1 MDRQLLLRLSPLLA
15 QARALPA
22 DEWPAWAARS
32 ALSPADQAVLLK
44 CLADEH
50 RESDDPSARG
60 PALPPE
66 PAVASTGTREA
77 LNPGEQVGPWR
88 LVRELGQGG
97 MGVVWLAHAAQ
108 ASAGDEAQSVALK
121 IPHAGPGQALLAQR
135 LQRERAILSS
145 LKHPH
150 IARLLDTGLSPNGLP
165 YLALEWVEGQNL
177 LSHASQARLGVNER
191 LALMQQVLQAVQH
204 AHNQLVLHRDL
215 KPANILVTP
224 QAQVKLL
231 DFGIAKL
238 LSGTTAESTELTRAG
253 GHVLTPDYAAP
264 EQIQGATL
272 STATDV
278 YALGVVLYELLTGQ
292 RPYRLPRGTR
302 GALEQAILSVDPLAP
317 SECWLDA
324 DADAQQRAQAFGS
337 TPRRLRQALAGDL
350 DVIILKA
357 LSKSPDRRYPTAD
370 ALAQDLERHLR
381 QEPIWARGD
390 SRWYRA
396 RRFMARHALV
406 LGATAA
412 VVAALGV
419 GLGLALWQAQQARLE
434 AAKATAIKDFM
445 IGLFKANDLE
455 QQDAPRKRQQSV
467 QDLLQDSA
475 RALGAQGLSSQ
486 PEVQVEL
493 QGVVGSLLHDLQ
505 LSDAAIAL
513 RRQRVSLLQRS
524 DASNEQLVPAWR
536 DLADSQDA
544 RGDLQGMRQSLDQAL
559 ALCRTRGMQPAVAC
573 HSAQVLLGRLDL
585 VEHHTDDAKRR
596 IESSAQALRTQAP
609 GSEAEAE
616 ALSALSELLD
626 AQGKSEQA
634 LEMALSSLSL
644 RERLWG
650 PASARLARLRN
661 ELGLA
666 LWSQGRLLQAE
677 AQLDLAEQGL
687 GRALGHDH
695 LGTAAVRLQLAR
707 LRYLL
712 HQRETDHQALLAAA
726 RLIQSHQAQADP
738 TDLLW
743 ALSSPLEVALVGGQL
758 EEASLRLQALD
769 AALGRLKVPPSRLT
783 NVDLL
788 RAQLAYE
795 QGRHAQAQSVLQGL
809 LDQAPSWRAPEG
821 LVNDIN
827 DRMQIVRVAAGQ
839 AGQIAPAQA
848 LAPERSTQARL
859 VWLLAQR
866 RFAEALPLAQAAVAS
881 QTRSGGTDLVLS
893 SQLGQHLRLGQV
905 LMGLQ
910 RPEQARIQFERAVAL
925 MAEQSPGSVHLA
937 SARLR
942 LAQAL
947 HATGHVAQARS
958 QELLAQAV
966 WARQP
971 SAGPHLTLSVRQP

>member
-1 MDRQLLLRLSPLLA
+1 MDRQLLLRLLPLLQ

-22 DEWPAWAARS
+22 DEWQAWAARS
-32 ALSPADQAVLLK
+32 ALSPADQAVLLR
-44 CLADEH
+44 CLADEQGALGV
-50 RESDDPSARG
+50 SDASPAPAG
-60 PALPPE
+60 PETP
-66 PAVASTGTREA
+66 EA
-77 LNPGEQVGPWR
+77 LNPGDLVGPWR

-97 MGVVWLAHAAQ
+97 MSVVWLAQAAQ
-108 ASAGDEAQSVALK
+108 TSATATATDVAQTVAVK

-150 IARLLDTGLSPNGLP
+150 IARLLDTGLSPHGLP
-165 YLALEWVEGQNL
+165 YLALEFVEGANL
-177 LSHASQARLGVNER
+177 LSHASQGRLGVNER

-215 KPANILVTP
+215 KPANILVT
-224 QAQVKLL
+224 ALGQVKLL

-302 GALEQAILSVDPLAP
+302 GALEQAILSTDPVAP

-324 DADAQQRAQAFGS
+324 DADALQRAQAFGS
-337 TPRRLRQALAGDL
+337 SPRRLRQALAGDL

-357 LSKSPDRRYPTAD
+357 LSKSPERRYPTAD
-370 ALAQDLERHLR
+370 ALAQDLARHLR

-390 SRWYRA
+390 SRWYRT

-406 LGATAA
+406 LGATFA

-419 GLGLALWQAQQARLE
+419 GLGLALWQAKQARLE

-445 IGLFKANDLE
+445 VGLFKANDLE

-475 RALGAQGLSSQ
+475 RALGGQGLSSQ

-493 QGVVGSLLHDLQ
+493 QGVVGGLLHDLQ

-513 RRQRVSLLQRS
+513 RRQRVTLMQRS
-524 DASNEQLVPAWR
+524 GAGNEQLVPAWR
-536 DLADSQDA
+536 ELADSQDA

-559 ALCRTRGMQPAVAC
+559 ALCRTRAMQPAVAC

-585 VEHHTDDAKRR
+585 VEHLTDDAKRR
-596 IESSAQALRTQAP
+596 IESSAQALREQAP

-626 AQGKSEQA
+626 TQGKREQA
-634 LEMALSSLSL
+634 LQMALSSLSL
-644 RERLWG
+644 REHLWG
-650 PASARLARLRN
+650 PASVRLARLRN
-661 ELGLA
+661 ELGLV
-666 LWSQGRLLQAE
+666 LWSQGQLRQAE
-677 AQLDLAEQGL
+677 AQLNLAEQGL
-687 GRALGHDH
+687 GRALGQEH
-695 LGTAAVRLQLAR
+695 LGTASVRLQLAR

-712 HQRETDHQALLAAA
+712 QQREADRQALLAAA
-726 RLIQSHQAQADP
+726 QLIQSHQAQADP

-743 ALSSPLEVALVGGQL
+743 ALSAPLEAALVGGQL
-758 EEASLRLQALD
+758 EEAATRLQALD
-769 AALGRLKVPPSRLT
+769 TALGHLTVPSSRLT
-783 NVDLL
+783 QIDLL

-795 QGRHAQAQSVLQGL
+795 QGRYAQALTILQGL
-809 LDQAPSWRAPEG
+809 LDQAPDWRAPES
-821 LVNDIN
+821 LVNDVK
-827 DRMQIVRVAAGQ
+827 DRLQIVRVASGQ
-839 AGQIAPAQA
+839 VSQITPAQA
-848 LAPERSTQARL
+848 LAPERSTQARVL
-859 VWLLAQR
+859 WLLAQQ
-866 RFAEALPLAQAAVAS
+866 RFEEALSLAESAMAS
-881 QTRSGGTDLVLS
+881 QTAPGGSELVLS
-893 SQLGQHLRLGQV
+893 SQLGQQLRLGQV

-910 RPEQARIQFERAVAL
+910 RPEQARSHFEQAVAL
-925 MAEQSPGSVHLA
+925 MADQSPGSVHLA

-947 HATGHVAQARS
+947 HATGHEAQARS
-958 QELLAQAV
+958 QEAQAQAV

-971 SAGPHLTLSVRQP
+971 SAGPHLTLGLKKL

>member
-1 MDRQLLLRLSPLLA
+1 MDRQLLLRLLPLLE

-22 DEWPAWAARS
+22 DEWQAWAASS

-44 CLADEH
+44 CLADEQGALGDLGS
-50 RESDDPSARG
+50 SDASGTPAG
-60 PALPPE
+60 PETP
-66 PAVASTGTREA
+66 EA
-77 LNPGEQVGPWR
+77 LNPGDLVGPWR

-97 MGVVWLAHAAQ
+97 MSVVWLAQAAQ
-108 ASAGDEAQSVALK
+108 TSATATDVAQTVALK

-150 IARLLDTGLSPNGLP
+150 IARLLDTGLSPHGLP
-165 YLALEWVEGQNL
+165 YLALEFVEGHNL
-177 LSHASQARLGVNER
+177 LSHASQARLGVTER

-224 QAQVKLL
+224 LGQVKLL

-302 GALEQAILSVDPLAP
+302 GALEQAILSTDPVAP
-317 SECWLDA
+317 SECWLEA
-324 DADAQQRAQAFGS
+324 DADALQRAQAFGS
-337 TPRRLRQALAGDL
+337 SPRRLRQALSGDL

-357 LSKSPDRRYPTAD
+357 LSKSPERRYPTAD

-390 SRWYRA
+390 SRWYRT

-406 LGATAA
+406 LGATFA

-419 GLGLALWQAQQARLE
+419 GLGLALWQAKQARLE

-445 IGLFKANDLE
+445 VGLFKANDLE

-475 RALGAQGLSSQ
+475 RALGGQGLSSQ

-493 QGVVGSLLHDLQ
+493 QGVVGGLLHDLQ

-513 RRQRVSLLQRS
+513 RRQRMTLMQRS
-524 DASNEQLVPAWR
+524 GAGNEQLVPAWR

-559 ALCRTRGMQPAVAC
+559 ALCRTRAMQPAVAC

-585 VEHHTDDAKRR
+585 VEHLTDDAKRR
-596 IESSAQALRTQAP
+596 IESSAQALREQAP

-626 AQGKSEQA
+626 AQGKREQA
-634 LEMALSSLSL
+634 LQMALSSLSL

-661 ELGLA
+661 ELGLV
-666 LWSQGRLLQAE
+666 LWSQGLLLQAE
-677 AQLDLAEQGL
+677 AQLNLAEQGL
-687 GRALGHDH
+687 GRALGQEH
-695 LGTAAVRLQLAR
+695 LGTASVRLQLAR

-712 HQRETDHQALLAAA
+712 HQREADRRALLTAAQ
-726 RLIQSHQAQADP
+726 LIQSHQAQADP

-743 ALSSPLEVALVGGQL
+743 ALSAPLEAALVGGQL
-758 EEASLRLQALD
+758 EEASTRLQALD
-769 AALGRLKVPPSRLT
+769 TALGHLTVPSSRLT
-783 NVDLL
+783 QIDLL

-795 QGRHAQAQSVLQGL
+795 QGRYAQALAVLQGL
-809 LDQAPSWRAPEG
+809 LDQAPDWRAPES
-821 LVNDIN
+821 LVNDVK
-827 DRMQIVRVAAGQ
+827 DRMQIVRVASGQ
-839 AGQIAPAQA
+839 AAQIAPAHA
-848 LAPERSTQARL
+848 LAPERSTQARVL
-859 VWLLAQR
+859 WLLAQQ
-866 RFAEALPLAQAAVAS
+866 RFDEALPLAEAAMP
-881 QTRSGGTDLVLS
+881 RSADLVLS

-910 RPEQARIQFERAVAL
+910 RPEQARTHFEQAVVL

-947 HATGHVAQARS
+947 HATGHAALARS
-958 QELLAQAV
+958 QEALAQGV
-966 WARQP
+966 WTRQP
-971 SAGPHLTLSVRQP
+971 SAGPHLTLSLKKL